1 MIEVRNDVVGVTGG
15 KQVPWDH
22 SALTGDFYFRPAA
35 GLPTPGVVAPALSG
49 SSADIAALQERL
61 RVLEEE
67 AKKREAAAKM
77 AQPDKV
83 AGNA

>member
-22 SALTGDFYFRPAA
+22 SALIADFYFRPAA
-35 GLPTPGVVAPALSG
+35 GLPTPGVVAPAPSG
-49 SSADIAALQERL
+49 SSADIATLQERL

-77 AQPDKV
+77 V
-83 AGNA
+83 